1 MVDRRRKGRRSEEA
15 EPPVFS
21 KEAVSLVRARTIK
34 RVPIMTV

>member
-1 MVDRRRKGRRSEEA
+1 MVDRRRKGRRPEEA
-15 EPPVFS
+15 DPPVFL

>member
-21 KEAVSLVRARTIK
+21 KEVVSLVRARTIK

>member
-1 MVDRRRKGRRSEEA
+1 MVARRRKGRRPEEA

-21 KEAVSLVRARTIK
+21 KDAVSFVRVRTIK